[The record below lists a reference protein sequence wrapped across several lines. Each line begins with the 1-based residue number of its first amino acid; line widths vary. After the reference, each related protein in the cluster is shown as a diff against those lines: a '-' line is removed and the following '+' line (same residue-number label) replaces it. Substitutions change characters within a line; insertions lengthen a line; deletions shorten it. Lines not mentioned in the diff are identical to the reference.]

1 MNWKTI
7 CVLLGFASTC
17 AALFSAGCQPGG
29 PKERTYPVTGV
40 VTLNNEPVADAAV
53 TFHPAGSGKLA
64 VGKTDASGRFTLTTT
79 ETGQSGAVPG
89 RYRVTVA
96 KYVSPEQPAAVAP
109 SGEYQEQAPETT
121 PAPAQNV
128 LPAKY
133 ADPSTS
139 GFEVE
144 VKAGE
149 NSFTFA
155 LQQ

>member
-1 MNWKTI
+1 MNWKTV
-7 CVLLGFASTC
+7 CVLLVFASTC
-17 AALFSAGCQPGG
+17 AALFSVGCQPGG

-64 VGKTDASGRFTLTTT
+64 VGKTDASGKFTLTTT

-96 KYVSPEQPAAVAP
+96 KYVSPEQPAAAAP
-109 SGEYQEQAPETT
+109 AEEYQEEETETT

-133 ADPSTS
+133 ADPGTS

-155 LQQ
+155 LEQ

>member
-1 MNWKTI
+1 MTGRAAV
-7 CVLLGFASTC
+7 VLLVVPLVCGLVFN
-17 AALFSAGCQPGG
+17 LGCQPGG
-29 PKERTYPVTGV
+29 AKERTYPVTGV

-64 VGKTDASGRFTLTTT
+64 VGKTDAAGKFSLTTT

-96 KYVSPEQPAAVAP
+96 KYVSPDQPAAAAP
-109 SGEYQEQAPETT
+109 SGEYREQETETT

-128 LPAKY
+128 LPANY

-144 VKAGE
+144 VKVGE
-149 NSFTFA
+149 NSFTFS
-155 LQQ
+155 LEK